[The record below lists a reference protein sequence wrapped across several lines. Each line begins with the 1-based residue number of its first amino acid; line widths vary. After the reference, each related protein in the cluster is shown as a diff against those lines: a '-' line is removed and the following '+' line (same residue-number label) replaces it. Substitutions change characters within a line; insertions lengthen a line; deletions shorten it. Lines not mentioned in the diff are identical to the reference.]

1 MKTLVIVIL
10 DGFADWE
17 ASLLAPA
24 LRYFTD
30 YSILYASQPI
40 KTRKYRS
47 ELYAQNLI

>member
-24 LRYFTD
+24 LRISRT
-30 YSILYASQPI
+30 IASFMPQPI